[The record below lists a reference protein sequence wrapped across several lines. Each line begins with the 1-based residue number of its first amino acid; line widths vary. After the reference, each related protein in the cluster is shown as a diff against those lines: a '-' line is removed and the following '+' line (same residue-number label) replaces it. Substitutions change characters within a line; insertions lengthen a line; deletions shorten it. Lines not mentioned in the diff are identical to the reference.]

1 VNDLELTVR
10 LTADGSGLRG
20 ELRVSKEDIKKLK
33 GELDDAGTEARQAA
47 DKLDKYGK
55 EAGQAG
61 RASRKLRR
69 ETHGVTVAMKSLRG
83 MIGGL
88 GLYAVAKS
96 MLVSISAMQGLRSRL
111 TDLVGGTREYN
122 QENEYLIEL
131 AQRMSADL
139 STLRESYSRTLT
151 LEKAGILTRQE
162 AREITEGMIN
172 IQTRLGASAAQL
184 NQAMFG
190 LSQGMSSGT
199 LRAEELNQVT
209 EPLPGLLQ
217 ELDKAAGLASGGFR
231 RMVNEGKVTSSF
243 FKTTLIK
250 ALNEYEGAAESM
262 SGNLSQMWTRV
273 KNEYRL
279 LMEVFEQPVSF
290 VVGAALDGLE
300 VSLKKLR
307 GSIEWLK
314 EEALPLLRDSVID
327 NIGAIQKAWDWMK
340 TTTLVV
346 WESIHLAAVKSV
358 NAVRDKMGDMYLSLS
373 KAASALGFDDLS
385 NSLFSAAANMQ
396 SFGNTAGQIEQ
407 RIKTLRKEHDQYVK
421 TVDANVAEYKKWNWE
436 TSHQAKSLDDVLK
449 GLKKDTTAT
458 TANTKAK
465 GALEK
470 QQKDIQKQF
479 VGTLQALAIE
489 YVRLTEGERAAY
501 EHTLAMKGWNDAQIE
516 AAMVAWD
523 VNHALQAQ
531 KEEMEKAAKANAET
545 SGEFQKVWENAISS
559 VDNIFRDLWRGAF
572 DSAKDFGQ
580 SLKEWFANLLAELA
594 HQALTRPI
602 VLSIGAM
609 FSGGPGTS
617 MAGQAGQ
624 SLLGGQGGFGSV
636 FGKLGSFL
644 GSDSIAMTLNRG
656 MGLFNG
662 GSGVGAG
669 FVGPPSPGV
678 NPVFGGSNLGYGLS
692 GIGGGLIG
700 HFLGGDK
707 YGSMVG
713 GLGGMLGYGLAT
725 GGTALGAGAGAMW
738 GAWAGPIGMVIGAVL
753 ASLISKFT
761 EQGEAP
767 TQFKLWGNAGA
778 IDPQNSK
785 FNGEDGRFD
794 YKTTGALTE
803 FYHKGV
809 RSRIQMDTAFGALG
823 AGIQHVGNDGQL
835 SDEDAQKY
843 LDQFVQIF
851 DGIRMMDGALAELI
865 GDDKLGQVTDAL
877 SHFGEELSSKKP
889 EDINK
894 FLKARYD
901 VIFDTIGGEMD
912 AIYDAMVK
920 VSSGTDMT
928 EIIGQVTAF
937 FSTLEGYKNIFSDY
951 DEMVRQAG
959 LTQTEAMAEFTA
971 GLYDQI
977 AAYDGS
983 IEANRTITA
992 GLQQRYQMELQYL
1005 AAIDA
1010 AQQSVTATLGKSI
1023 EAIRLSQMTDQQR
1036 YEYQKQQAEAL
1047 AASLA
1052 TMTDPAQITQTVN
1065 EINRLTMAAWNS
1077 LSDEQKAQ
1085 VAGGFEE
1092 FLGAVDERANAQ
1104 LDKAREAVQQEHDML
1119 VQAYTDMAAAARELA
1134 DAVGVDPVAPA
1145 DPGEQKDQNPI
1156 DKFDLFNS
1164 GAQTFDEAVG
1174 KFAELINRFA
1184 GGAEKIEQAA
1194 NTPVQVHNVI
1204 ELLDNGGLEVG

>member
-1 VNDLELTVR
+1 MNDLELTVR

-55 EAGQAG
+55 EAEEAG
-61 RASRKLRR
+61 KKSRRLKK
-69 ETHGVTVAMKSLRG
+69 ETHGVAVAMRSLRG
-83 MIGGL
+83 MLGGFAL
-88 GLYAVAKS
+88 SAVVKT
-96 MLVSISAMQGLRSRL
+96 MVVSISTMQGLRSRL
-111 TDLVGGTREYN
+111 TDLVGSTREYN

-172 IQTRLGASAAQL
+172 IQTRLGASTVQL

-231 RMVNEGKVTSSF
+231 RMVNEGRVTSSF

-290 VVGAALDGLE
+290 VVGAVLDGLE

-307 GSIEWLK
+307 GSITWLK
-314 EEALPLLRDSVID
+314 EEAMPLLRDSVID
-327 NIGAIQKAWDWMK
+327 NIGAIQKAWDWLK

-358 NAVRDKMGDMYLSLS
+358 QAIYDKLYSLYFKLG
-373 KAASALGFDDLS
+373 KAAAAIGFDDLS
-385 NSLFSAAANMQ
+385 TSLFSAAASMQ
-396 SFGNTAGQIEQ
+396 GFGHEADQIEQ

-436 TSHQAKSLDDVLK
+436 TSHQAKSLDDVVK
-449 GLKKDTTAT
+449 HLKKTDAAT
-458 TANTKAK
+458 QGNTKSTNTLNSAQGK
-465 GALEK
+465 LRQSYAQIIKSLSLEY
-470 QQKDIQKQF
+470 
-479 VGTLQALAIE
+479 L
-489 YVRLTEGERAAY
+489 RLTEGERAAY
-501 EHTLAMKGWNDAQIE
+501 EYSLTLQGFNDAQIQ
-516 AAMVAWD
+516 AAMAVWD
-523 VNHALQAQ
+523 TNKALRDQQAA
-531 KEEMEKAAKANAET
+531 MDKAAKANAET

-572 DSAKDFGQ
+572 DSAKDFGE
-580 SLKEWFANLLAELA
+580 SIKEWFANLLAELA

-602 VLSIGAM
+602 VLSIGAA

-669 FVGPPSPGV
+669 FAGPPSPGV
-678 NPVFGGSNLGYGLS
+678 TPMFGGTNLGYGLS
-692 GIGGGLIG
+692 GIAGAFIG
-700 HFLGGDK
+700 NWVGKGK
-707 YGSMVG
+707 YAGMAG
-713 GLGGMLGYGLAT
+713 GLGGSLGYGLAT
-725 GGTALGAGAGAMW
+725 GVGSGFMNSIGLGAIAGPVGMLVGALLGGLLTRAFGDEESPSKFRIIPGLEPNYDNKKRPWEKTDFGAWQYGKHGELIAVSVNSVFGSMGAG
-738 GAWAGPIGMVIGAVL
+738 GSG
-753 ASLISKFT
+753 
-761 EQGEAP
+761 
-767 TQFKLWGNAGA
+767 
-778 IDPQNSK
+778 
-785 FNGEDGRFD
+785 
-794 YKTTGALTE
+794 
-803 FYHKGV
+803 
-809 RSRIQMDTAFGALG
+809 FGK
-823 AGIQHVGNDGQL
+823 DEQL
-835 SDEDAQKY
+835 SDEERAKYVTAMKDLFVTLSVMDEAMAQVFDVSDEALDKIQAATNSMDEIVKKRAIPDVQAY
-843 LDQFVQIF
+843 LRD
-851 DGIRMMDGALAELI
+851 
-865 GDDKLGQVTDAL
+865 
-877 SHFGEELSSKKP
+877 
-889 EDINK
+889 
-894 FLKARYD
+894 RYD
-901 VIFDTIGGEMD
+901 IVFDEIGGDAD
-912 AIYDAMVK
+912 AIYDAMVR
-920 VSSGTDMT
+920 VSNGVDMT

-937 FSTLEGYKNIFSDY
+937 FSTLEGYKSIFADY

-971 GLYDQI
+971 GLYEQI

-1052 TMTDPAQITQTVN
+1052 NMTDPAQITQTVN

-1077 LSDEQKAQ
+1077 LSEEQKAQ

-1092 FLGAVDERANAQ
+1092 FLGSVDERANAQ
-1104 LDKAREAVQQEHDML
+1104 LDKAREEVQKEHDTL

-1134 DAVGVDPVAPA
+1134 DAVGVDPVTPA
-1145 DPGEQKDQNPI
+1145 EPGDQTDQNPV
-1156 DKFDLFNS
+1156 DVYDLFNS
-1164 GAQTFDEAVG
+1164 GAQTFDSAVA
-1174 KFAELINRFA
+1174 KFADLVNRFA
-1184 GGAEKIEQAA
+1184 GGADKIEKAA
-1194 NTPVQVHNVI
+1194 STPVEVRTFI
-1204 ELLDNGGLEVG
+1204 ELRDNGFAEVG